1 MKNTL
6 ILFISVLALFS
17 CKDEKKEI
25 TVFGTNIGD
34 YAPTF
39 TAPTPD
45 GATLNINDI
54 DAKVTILDF
63 WASWCGPCRK
73 ENPNVVKMYNQY
85 HDKGLEIV
93 GISLDK
99 AQQKDRW
106 LKAIEQDGLTWKH
119 VSNLQGWQEPIAQTY
134 GVRSIPATYILDK
147 DGKIVAKNLR
157 GKALEDKVAELL
169 AN

>member
-17 CKDEKKEI
+17 CKEEKKEI

-45 GATLNINDI
+45 GNSFSTASLES
-54 DAKVTILDF
+54 KVTILDF

-73 ENPNVVKMYNQY
+73 ENPNVVRMYNQY

-93 GISLDK
+93 GVSLDK
-99 AQQKDRW
+99 AGQKDRW
-106 LKAIEQDGLTWKH
+106 LKAIEQDKLTWKH

-169 AN
+169 EN